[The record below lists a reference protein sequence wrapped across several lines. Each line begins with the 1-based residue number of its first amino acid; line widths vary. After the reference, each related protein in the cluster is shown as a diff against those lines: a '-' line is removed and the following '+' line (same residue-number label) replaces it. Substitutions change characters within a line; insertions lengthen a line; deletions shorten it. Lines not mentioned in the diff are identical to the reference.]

1 MEIIISVLKS
11 WSPNEAIIP
20 AHIKYFKIFR
30 HCDHVL
36 SKELDK
42 IATTLLQD
50 LVRFQDKKFAED
62 PVKAKA
68 RRRYVVGLRE
78 ATKYMK
84 VSHIE
89 NVSYI
94 RR

>member
-1 MEIIISVLKS
+1 M
-11 WSPNEAIIP
+11 
-20 AHIKYFKIFR
+20 IFR

-42 IATTLLQD
+42 HAATLLQD

-78 ATKYMK
+78 TTKFMK
-84 VSHIE
+84 VSRCMKIAIYLRIWFLE
-89 NVSYI
+89 LFEFDIFVQNF
-94 RR
+94 

>member
-1 MEIIISVLKS
+1 MFYLVEMYILLSLIFQF
-11 WSPNEAIIP
+11 IP
-20 AHIKYFKIFR
+20 HYFR
-30 HCDHVL
+30 HCNHVL

-42 IATTLLQD
+42 FATNLLQD
-50 LVRFQDKKFAED
+50 LVRFQDNKFAED

-84 VSHIE
+84 VSDD
-89 NVSYI
+89 
-94 RR
+94 

>member
-1 MEIIISVLKS
+1 MLLSIYILLSS
-11 WSPNEAIIP
+11 TFY
-20 AHIKYFKIFR
+20 HIVHYSR
-30 HCDHVL
+30 HCNHVL

-42 IATTLLQD
+42 FATNLLQD
-50 LVRFQDKKFAED
+50 LVRFQDNKFAED

-84 VSHIE
+84 VSDDE
-89 NVSYI
+89 
-94 RR
+94 

>member
-1 MEIIISVLKS
+1 MFFLTWFLLSYIFHLI
-11 WSPNEAIIP
+11 PNDS
-20 AHIKYFKIFR
+20 R
-30 HCDHVL
+30 HCNHVL

-42 IATTLLQD
+42 FATNLLQD
-50 LVRFQDKKFAED
+50 LVRFQDNKFAED

-84 VSHIE
+84 V
-89 NVSYI
+89 
-94 RR
+94 RDDQ